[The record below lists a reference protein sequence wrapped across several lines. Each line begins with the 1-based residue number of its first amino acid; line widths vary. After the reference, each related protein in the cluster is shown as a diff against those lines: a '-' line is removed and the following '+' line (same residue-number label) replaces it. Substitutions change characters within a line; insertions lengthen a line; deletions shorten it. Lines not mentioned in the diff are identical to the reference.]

1 MHHKSDVM
9 GLYKSES
16 FTVDPWS
23 YQILRYSECYS
34 LSSNSNIIKKK
45 RTSISYE
52 SLTENII
59 ILSVPWPFVIS
70 RFHCYVTC
78 IIYFSVGF
86 NQKKINLP

>member
-23 YQILRYSECYS
+23 LNQILRYSECYF

-45 RTSISYE
+45 RTSIS
-52 SLTENII
+52 
-59 ILSVPWPFVIS
+59 
-70 RFHCYVTC
+70 
-78 IIYFSVGF
+78 
-86 NQKKINLP
+86 

>member
-23 YQILRYSECYS
+23 YQILRYSECYF

-45 RTSISYE
+45 RTSISSKLDRKHYYFI
-52 SLTENII
+52 SPLVLCYIKVPLLRDLYNIF
-59 ILSVPWPFVIS
+59 LCWF
-70 RFHCYVTC
+70 
-78 IIYFSVGF
+78 
-86 NQKKINLP
+86 